1 MPILSLVP
9 EVVQELGEEL
19 LGTFHIREGD
29 QRLLD
34 ETGRAPAAWVRVL
47 GSNLEFEREHS
58 VGDTTLS
65 PRFDGETLGFQLGLD
80 LFARR
85 ADDGSTDRLGL
96 IYGHA
101 EAKGDVYGAVLGRF
115 GIRAGELEVTAD
127 SIGAYATHIDRR
139 GWYVDAVLMH
149 NWFSAEGESFL
160 NVQGEGEGRSLLGSI
175 EGGYPLALTSRWKI
189 EPQMQL
195 VAEWIEP
202 GDTADRYA
210 AIRYDDMT
218 VFRAR
223 LGARLIGSYT
233 FRGGDYQPF
242 VEAHLWQT
250 VGATS
255 FVRFNN
261 DALAIDHDRSRVA
274 LSLGLIANM
283 HRNVD
288 FYGRV
293 NWSRN
298 IDDVEYESFGGDLGV
313 RIRW

>member
-1 MPILSLVP
+1 VPILSLIP

-19 LGTFHIREGD
+19 LGTFHVRQGD

-34 ETGRAPAAWVRVL
+34 ETGRTPAAWVRVL
-47 GSNLEFEREHS
+47 GSKLEFERDHS
-58 VGDTTLS
+58 VGDMTLS

-85 ADDGSTDRLGL
+85 DDNGGTDRLGL
-96 IYGHA
+96 VYGHA
-101 EAKGDVYGAVLGRF
+101 QAKGDVYGAVLGRF
-115 GIRAGELEVTAD
+115 DVRAGELDVTAN
-127 SIGAYATHIDRR
+127 SLGAYATQIDRR

-160 NVQGEGEGRSLLGSI
+160 NVQGKGEGRSLIGSV
-175 EGGYPLALTSRWKI
+175 EGGYPLALTRRWQL
-189 EPQMQL
+189 EPQAQL
-195 VAEWIEP
+195 VVERIKAE
-202 GDTADRYA
+202 DAADRYA
-210 AIRYDDMT
+210 AIRYDGLT

-233 FRGGDYQPF
+233 IRGGDYQPF

-250 VGATS
+250 FGPTNS
-255 FVRFNN
+255 IRFNN
-261 DALAIDHDRSRVA
+261 DALVTDHDRSRAVF
-274 LSLGLIANM
+274 SLGLIANT
-283 HRNVD
+283 HRKVD
-288 FYGRV
+288 FYGRL
-293 NWSRN
+293 NWSHN